1 MLFSLIQ
8 FYEVVLNSSNILD
21 FEDYL
26 AIISW
31 FLKLIVYLDF
41 IPVIRTKI
49 IFYGSLIWMHV
60 KFMYMKL
67 EGELGCKLIYMGLGK
82 I

>member
-8 FYEVVLNSSNILD
+8 SYEVVLNSSHILD

-49 IFYGSLIWMHV
+49 ILYGSLIWMHV
-60 KFMYMKL
+60 KFMYMEL